1 MSFFLC
7 ESPYLI
13 AKIELMKFLW
23 IVVALLSSI
32 AASADCKS
40 YLGRPT
46 VIGRESALIG
56 APFVSLSTLKMVN
69 EILLPNSALREAGV
83 TTPSTQ
89 SLRDRVFR
97 FFLKPSVIHVSEPQ
111 VVQASRNL
119 TDLKNR
125 LYRFIQRSDQ
135 FEGLPS
141 TVWAISDHWKR
152 EGVSHKILGSIN
164 PHEILVLPRKSG
176 SLLEDF
182 AYDLK
187 REINLDLVVEPSIYR
202 KGNAGIGRKI
212 RVLDDGSFRI
222 EGKFYLPLESVFE
235 PNSISDSLIHEI
247 IHAVG
252 LEMLK
257 NQQSYLLLGKMERLR
272 SNAAYSSPI
281 QTPPMGVG
289 RRGQNLEYRLPYEFS
304 YGFEEMEAHHG
315 QAQGILAQKL
325 LPNKELLYS
334 GLIISAQI
342 QYLVGLAVNLG
353 PEVVK
358 RGIGWTSEFGLTGTL
373 AFDFG
378 PPFGL
383 LMFYLP
389 MPEMK
394 MSRSEYALLSEGKR
408 SQLLNSLEIRV
419 RELGAA
425 AATRELGFWSML
437 QPDDRNDLTYFVKTN
452 GN

>member
-1 MSFFLC
+1 MERTCL
-7 ESPYLI
+7 LM
-13 AKIELMKFLW
+13 KIERMRFYWIAVVLILSIRANASCGSFLG
-23 IVVALLSSI
+23 
-32 AASADCKS
+32 
-40 YLGRPT
+40 YTT
-46 VIGRESALIG
+46 VIGLDPALIG
-56 APFVSLSTLKMVN
+56 APFVSLSTLKMVD
-69 EILLPNSALREAGV
+69 EILLPNSALREQGV
-83 TTPSTQ
+83 ATAST
-89 SLRDRVFR
+89 LTIKDRAFH
-97 FFLKPSVIHVSEPQ
+97 FFLKPSVIHVAEPQ
-111 VVQASRNL
+111 LVQASRKL

-125 LYRFIQRSDQ
+125 LYRFIQRPDQ

-141 TVWAISDHWKR
+141 IFWAISDHWKR

-164 PHEILVLPRKSG
+164 PHEIVVLPRKGG
-176 SLLEDF
+176 SLLDDF
-182 AYDLK
+182 AYYLK

-202 KGNAGIGRKI
+202 QGNAGIGRKI
-212 RVLDDGSFRI
+212 RVLYDGSFRI

-272 SNAAYSSPI
+272 SNAAYSSQI

-289 RRGQNLEYRLPYEFS
+289 RGQNLQYRLPYEFT
-304 YGFEEMEAHHG
+304 YGFDEMEAHDG

-394 MSRSEYALLSEGKR
+394 ISRSEYALLKGDGR
-408 SQLLNSLEIRV
+408 SRLLNGLEFKV
-419 RELGAA
+419 RELGAVA
-425 AATRELGFWSML
+425 AARERGFWSML
-437 QPDDRNDLTYFVKTN
+437 QPEDRRNLTYFVKTN

>member
-1 MSFFLC
+1 
-7 ESPYLI
+7 
-13 AKIELMKFLW
+13 MKFERMKFYW
-23 IVVALLSSI
+23 IAVVLILSI
-32 AASADCKS
+32 RASASCGS
-40 YLGRPT
+40 FLGYRT
-46 VIGRESALIG
+46 VIGREPALIG
-56 APFVSLSTLKMVN
+56 APFVSLSTLKMVD

-83 TTPSTQ
+83 ETPFTQ
-89 SLRDRVFR
+89 TIRDWAFR
-97 FFLKPSVIHVSEPQ
+97 FFLNPSVIHVTEPQ
-111 VVQASRNL
+111 LVQASRNL

-141 TVWAISDHWKR
+141 IVWAISDHWKR
-152 EGVSHKILGSIN
+152 EGVSHKILGSIS

-202 KGNAGIGRKI
+202 QGNAGIERKI
-212 RVLDDGSFRI
+212 RVLYDGSFRI

-272 SNAAYSSPI
+272 SDAAYSSQI

-289 RRGQNLEYRLPYEFS
+289 RGQNLEYRLPYEFT
-304 YGFEEMEAHHG
+304 YGFDEMEAHDG
-315 QAQGILAQKL
+315 QAQGILAEKL

-342 QYLVGLAVNLG
+342 KYLVGLAVNLG

-373 AFDFG
+373 AFEFG

-389 MPEMK
+389 MPEFK
-394 MSRSEYALLSEGKR
+394 ISRSEYALLKGDGR
-408 SQLLNSLEIRV
+408 SQLLARLEGKV
-419 RELGAA
+419 RELGAV
-425 AATRELGFWSML
+425 AATREMAFWSRL
-437 QPDDRNDLTYFVKTN
+437 QSEDRRDLTYFVKTN

>member
-1 MSFFLC
+1 MVKF
-7 ESPYLI
+7 ER
-13 AKIELMKFLW
+13 MKFYW
-23 IVVALLSSI
+23 IAVVLILSI
-32 AASADCKS
+32 RASASCGS
-40 YLGRPT
+40 FLGYRT

-56 APFVSLSTLKMVN
+56 APFASLSTLKMVD

-89 SLRDRVFR
+89 TLRDRVFR
-97 FFLKPSVIHVSEPQ
+97 FFWKPSVIHVPESQ
-111 VVQASRNL
+111 LVQASRNL

-125 LYRFIQRSDQ
+125 LYRFIQLSDQ
-135 FEGLPS
+135 FEGLAS
-141 TVWAISDHWKR
+141 IVWEISDHWRR
-152 EGVSHKILGSIN
+152 EGVSHKILGSMS
-164 PHEILVLPRKSG
+164 PHAILVFPQKGG

-182 AYDLK
+182 AYYLK

-202 KGNAGIGRKI
+202 QGNAGIERQI
-212 RVLDDGSFRI
+212 RVLGDGSFRI
-222 EGKFYLPLESVFE
+222 EGKFYLPLESVIE

-272 SNAAYSSPI
+272 SNAAYSSQI

-289 RRGQNLEYRLPYEFS
+289 RGQNLEYRLPYEFS
-304 YGFEEMEAHHG
+304 YGFDEMEAHDG
-315 QAQGILAQKL
+315 QAQGILVQKL

-342 QYLVGLAVNLG
+342 KYLVGLAVHLG
-353 PEVVK
+353 PGVVK
-358 RGIGWTSEFGLTGTL
+358 RGIGWTGEFGLTGTL

-389 MPEMK
+389 MPDLK
-394 MSRSEYALLSEGKR
+394 MSRSEYALLSGDQR
-408 SQLLNSLEIRV
+408 SQLLHSLEIKV

-425 AATRELGFWSML
+425 AATRERGFWSML
-437 QPDDRNDLTYFVKTN
+437 QSEDRKDLIYFVKTN
-452 GN
+452 GR